1 MNELDKI
8 LAVTKGQ
15 AAAGTDRI
23 AFDPMALAHAIETG
37 VAAKLAEERER
48 WRELAQDVSMIANGG
63 HLPDGDGVN
72 IPTLLWAEEWE
83 RRMYGPNVEVTGK
96 PPCGAAGAR

>member
-48 WRELAQDVSMIANGG
+48 WALRADQVADEIRGLYALGVTEAYQLAQV
-63 HLPDGDGVN
+63 
-72 IPTLLWAEEWE
+72 AEDFAD
-83 RRMYGPNVEVTGK
+83 EVR
-96 PPCGAAGAR
+96 AQQR